1 VKLPQ
6 ENATI
11 GLLLCKEKKDAVVEL
26 TLPKDANI
34 HAREYQLYL
43 PSKELLKAKLLEW
56 TRKPEGIVTSLR
68 WRSFWWIWWWR
79 PPNSTSW
86 MNRRFSE

>member
-1 VKLPQ
+1 MYVNYYDREVKVAD

-11 GLLLCKEKKDAVVEL
+11 GLLLCKSKKDTIVEL

-43 PSKELLKAKLLEW
+43 PSKELLKRKLVEW
-56 TRKPEGIVTSLR
+56 CREKTEG
-68 WRSFWWIWWWR
+68 
-79 PPNSTSW
+79 
-86 MNRRFSE
+86 